1 MSGLKSFR
9 LLNALLWL
17 FCQAMLAQNA
27 VAQTSAAE
35 MQQKKELLEKSIEYA
50 GVLINDT
57 RLKKALGLEELS
69 LLQKK
74 IDARRLIVDTWR
86 TYHDQLFDTIAQNL
100 MTIDSLDTQLSHLK
114 TAYATMIRS
123 AYLNHNSH
131 QRTLY
136 PLAAD
141 GFGQAIN
148 RMNYYRSYAAKRRK
162 QADEILLTQH
172 RFIEKATQTE
182 CQINDNALVL
192 QQLDQEYAM
201 MEQEVMEKKS
211 MVAQLQ
217 CDEQQLI
224 RRQRHHQAD
233 AAALHQSILETFASS
248 SQNGDQQ
255 SEQLLQ
261 TPAPAT
267 ELLPASFACQHGKL
281 PWPVATGF
289 IIQPFGEHQH
299 PDLKN
304 IMIKNDGVDFLTQSN
319 TTARSVFDGQVARVM
334 QATTK
339 TWVVIVRHDGFLTVY
354 TNLAEVF
361 VTAGQAVTALQ
372 NLGLIFTDKDAAR
385 TMLHFEVW
393 EGKTL
398 TDPMQ
403 WLVPGEKVTLSGI
416 QPLQR

>member
-1 MSGLKSFR
+1 MSGLKILGLCFAS
-9 LLNALLWL
+9 LWL
-17 FCQAMLAQNA
+17 LCQVLLAQNA

-35 MQQKKELLEKSIEYA
+35 LKQKKELLDKSIEYA

-57 RLKKALGLEELS
+57 RQKKAAGLEELS
-69 LLQKK
+69 LLQTK
-74 IDARRLIVDTWR
+74 IDARRGIVDTWR
-86 TYHDQLFDTIAQNL
+86 TLHDQLFDTIAQNL
-100 MTIDSLDTQLSHLK
+100 MAIDSLDTQLSHLK

-136 PLAAD
+136 LLAAD
-141 GFGQAIN
+141 GFSQAIN
-148 RMNYYRSYAAKRRK
+148 RMSYYRSYAAKRHK
-162 QADEILLTQH
+162 QADEIALTQQ
-172 RFIEKATQTE
+172 RFIEKAMQTE
-182 CQINDNALVL
+182 GKINDNARVL
-192 QQLDQEYAM
+192 QQLEQEYAM

-217 CDEQQLI
+217 RNEQQLI

-233 AAALHQSILETFASS
+233 AAALHRSILETFANS

-267 ELLPASFACQHGKL
+267 ELLPASFASQRGKL

-319 TTARSVFDGQVARVM
+319 ATAHAVFDGRVTRVM
-334 QATTK
+334 QAANK

-354 TNLAEVF
+354 ANLARVF
-361 VTAGQAVTALQ
+361 VTAGQRVAALQ
-372 NLGLIFTDKDAAR
+372 NLGLIYTDKDNAR
-385 TMLHFEVW
+385 TLLHFEVW

-403 WLVPGEKVTLSGI
+403 WLVSGEKVTLSGI